1 MEDIIEKIIGEEIFD
16 EKDDKEINM
25 RTFKL
30 FESDHLETINE
41 FNQHETIL
49 IASFLVENSKFFS
62 MFSPKEIQEM
72 LTYCDIINFKADSVN
87 NNKIA

>member
-16 EKDDKEINM
+16 EKDDKEINR

-41 FNQHETIL
+41 FNQHETLMISYFL
-49 IASFLVENSKFFS
+49 IENSKFFDIMS
-62 MFSPKEIQEM
+62 VKEIQEM
-72 LTYCDIINFKADSVN
+72 LT
-87 NNKIA
+87 